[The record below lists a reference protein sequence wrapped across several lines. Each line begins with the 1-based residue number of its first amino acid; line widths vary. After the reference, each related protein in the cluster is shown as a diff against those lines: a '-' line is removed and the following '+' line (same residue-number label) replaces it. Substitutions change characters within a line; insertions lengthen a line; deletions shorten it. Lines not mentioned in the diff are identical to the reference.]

1 LDPSAFAQFR
11 EGVWQRQTCFEG
23 FAFGER
29 IGVADVMSLRERKRA
44 IPVRA
49 SAPVGRQA
57 LCLPPYIASETLI
70 ATGFRQC
77 FRWRNRLGTLIGVGL
92 LDEPLAALDDRIAQ
106 READLSRP
114 EAVRRL
120 VEIGLTVKS
129 RPKQI
134 STGRARKAD
143 AMAGKHLDRVA
154 DQSASADERAS
165 RKIDLFKGPE
175 EFRGVRIDRVKP
187 K

>member
-1 LDPSAFAQFR
+1 
-11 EGVWQRQTCFEG
+11 
-23 FAFGER
+23 
-29 IGVADVMSLRERKRA
+29 MSLRERKRA

-57 LCLPPYIASETLI
+57 LCLPPYIASGKTETLI

-120 VEIGLTVKS
+120 VEIGLTVN
-129 RPKQI
+129 
-134 STGRARKAD
+134 KAKTNLNW
-143 AMAGKHLDRVA
+143 ACAEG
-154 DQSASADERAS
+154 
-165 RKIDLFKGPE
+165 
-175 EFRGVRIDRVKP
+175 
-187 K
+187 